1 MTTGAEPRKGGDEV
15 TFDLTEY
22 IRTELFVLVPVLYV
36 LGMLLKKSPLR
47 DWLIPFVLCGT
58 GIVLSFAFFAGSGE
72 AMGKTLF
79 ASVTQGV
86 LCAACS
92 VFAHNVIKQFK
103 NRKSESD
110 ETQDSETGEK

>member
-1 MTTGAEPRKGGDEV
+1 M

-22 IRTELFVLVPVLYV
+22 IRTELFVLVPVLYA
-36 LGMLLKKSPLR
+36 LGMALKKSPLA

-72 AMGKTLF
+72 TIGKTLF

-86 LCAACS
+86 LCASCS
-92 VFAHNVIKQFK
+92 VFTHNVIKQFK
-103 NRKSESD
+103 QRKRESNEE
-110 ETQDSETGEK
+110 ETNGPQEK

>member
-1 MTTGAEPRKGGDEV
+1 M

-22 IRTELFVLVPVLYV
+22 IRTELFVLVPVLYA
-36 LGMLLKKSPLR
+36 LGMLLKRSPLA

-72 AMGKTLF
+72 TIGKTLF

-86 LCAACS
+86 LCASCS
-92 VFAHNVIKQFK
+92 VFANNIIKQFK
-103 NRKSESD
+103 QRKSESD
-110 ETQDSETGEK
+110 ETDKTEKT

>member
-1 MTTGAEPRKGGDEV
+1 M

-22 IRTELFVLVPVLYV
+22 IRTELFVLVPVLYAFG
-36 LGMLLKKSPLR
+36 LILKKSPLQ

-58 GIVLSFAFFAGSGE
+58 GVLLSFAFFAGSGE
-72 AMGKTLF
+72 PIGKTVF

-92 VFAHNVIKQFK
+92 VFANNLIKQFK
-103 NRKSESD
+103 QRKSETN
-110 ETQDSETGEK
+110 ETETEQMEEK

>member
-1 MTTGAEPRKGGDEV
+1 M

-36 LGMLLKKSPLR
+36 LGLLLKKSPLQ

-58 GIVLSFAFFAGSGE
+58 GIVLSFAFFAGGGE
-72 AMGKTLF
+72 TIGKTLF

-86 LCAACS
+86 LCASCS
-92 VFAHNVIKQFK
+92 VFANNVVKQFK
-103 NRKSESD
+103 KRKSESNETQND
-110 ETQDSETGEK
+110 ETEEK

>member
-1 MTTGAEPRKGGDEV
+1 M

-36 LGMLLKKSPLR
+36 LGILLKKSPLA

-58 GIVLSFAFFAGSGE
+58 GVVLSFAFFAGSGE
-72 AMGKTLF
+72 SIGKTLF

-86 LCAACS
+86 LCASCS
-92 VFAHNVIKQFK
+92 VFANNMIKQFK
-103 NRKSESD
+103 KRKSESD
-110 ETQDSETGEK
+110 ETQDGQATGK

>member
-1 MTTGAEPRKGGDEV
+1 M

-22 IRTELFVLVPVLYV
+22 IRTELFVLVPVLYA
-36 LGMLLKKSPLR
+36 LGMLLKRSPLA

-72 AMGKTLF
+72 TIGKTLF

-86 LCAACS
+86 LCASCS
-92 VFAHNVIKQFK
+92 VFANNIIKQFK
-103 NRKSESD
+103 QRKSESD
-110 ETQDSETGEK
+110 EEETTGTQEK

>member
-1 MTTGAEPRKGGDEV
+1 M

-22 IRTELFVLVPVLYV
+22 IRTELFVLVPVLYT
-36 LGMLLKKSPLR
+36 LGLLLKKSPLS

-72 AMGKTLF
+72 TIGKTLF

-86 LCAACS
+86 LCASCS
-92 VFAHNVIKQFK
+92 VFANNLIKQFK
-103 NRKSESD
+103 QRKSESN
-110 ETQDSETGEK
+110 EEKTNGTQEK